1 MKSKQAASQK
11 QTSENI
17 EDLPADRFINRELS
31 WLEFN
36 ERVLDQAADPSLPLL
51 ERAKFLAISSSNLDE
66 FMMVRVG
73 SLQMQYRRNSMVRD
87 ASGLTVGEQLMA
99 VAHRCDV
106 FTKRQYNILSDSLE
120 PLLAEHNVK
129 RIDLNYCSDRCQDT
143 A

>member
-1 MKSKQAASQK
+1 MKSNQAASQK
-11 QTSENI
+11 HTSDNFE
-17 EDLPADRFINRELS
+17 ELPADRFINRELS

-87 ASGLTVGEQLMA
+87 A
-99 VAHRCDV
+99 
-106 FTKRQYNILSDSLE
+106 
-120 PLLAEHNVK
+120 
-129 RIDLNYCSDRCQDT
+129 
-143 A
+143 